1 MVDLTTLE
9 GADTAGKVRALG
21 AKAVRPDP
29 TDRTAPA
36 AAAVCVYPDMV
47 AVAKEAVA
55 GSAVKVASVATAFPA
70 GRAALGVKLAD
81 VRDAVAAGADEIDMV
96 IDRGAFLAGNY
107 LKVYEEIVAVK
118 ETCGTSARLKVI
130 FETGELSTYDNIRR
144 ASWLGMIAGADFIKT
159 STGKVAVNATPANTL
174 LMLEAV
180 RDFRAQTG
188 VQVGV
193 KPRRDSYDQGR
204 GEVPGPGQRDR
215 GRGLAGQPLVP
226 LRRVLA
232 PERPADAAP
241 EADHGPLLRPRLRDG
256 GLIIMASVFDY
267 APAPESRA
275 VVDIAPSYGLFIDGE
290 FVEAADG
297 RVFKTVSPS
306 TEEVLSEVAQA
317 GEADVERAVRA
328 ARKAFEK
335 WSALPG
341 SERAKY
347 LFRIARIIQERSR
360 ELAVLETLDNG
371 KPIKETRD
379 TDLPLVAAHFF
390 YYAGWA
396 DKLGHAG
403 FGANPKPLGVA
414 GQIIPWNFP
423 LLMLAWKIAP
433 ALATG
438 NTVVLKPA
446 ETTPLSALFFA
457 DICRQAGL
465 PKGVVNI
472 LPGYGDTGAAL
483 VAHPDVNKVAFT
495 GSTAVGKEIARTV
508 AGTRK
513 KVTLELGGKGA
524 NIVFDDAPIDQ
535 AVEGIVTGIFFNQGQ
550 VCCAG
555 SRLLVQESI
564 QDQLLDSLK
573 RRLSTLRLG
582 DPLDKNTDIG
592 AINSAEQLARITS
605 LVAAGEAEGAER
617 WSPACELPSSGYWF
631 APTLFTNVTQ
641 AHTIARDEIFGPVL
655 SVLTFRTP
663 DEAVAKANNTQYGL
677 SAGIWTEKGSRI
689 LAVANKL
696 RAGVVWSNTF
706 NKFDP
711 TSPFGGY
718 KESGFGREGGRH
730 GLEAYLDV

>member
-1 MVDLTTLE
+1 MNMENVS
-9 GADTAGKVRALG
+9 
-21 AKAVRPDP
+21 
-29 TDRTAPA
+29 PA
-36 AAAVCVYPDMV
+36 
-47 AVAKEAVA
+47 
-55 GSAVKVASVATAFPA
+55 
-70 GRAALGVKLAD
+70 
-81 VRDAVAAGADEIDMV
+81 
-96 IDRGAFLAGNY
+96 
-107 LKVYEEIVAVK
+107 
-118 ETCGTSARLKVI
+118 
-130 FETGELSTYDNIRR
+130 FE
-144 ASWLGMIAGADFIKT
+144 
-159 STGKVAVNATPANTL
+159 
-174 LMLEAV
+174 
-180 RDFRAQTG
+180 
-188 VQVGV
+188 
-193 KPRRDSYDQGR
+193 
-204 GEVPGPGQRDR
+204 
-215 GRGLAGQPLVP
+215 
-226 LRRVLA
+226 
-232 PERPADAAP
+232 
-241 EADHGPLLRPRLRDG
+241 
-256 GLIIMASVFDY
+256 Y

-290 FVEAADG
+290 FTEAADG
-297 RVFKTVSPS
+297 KVFKTVSPS
-306 TEEVLSEVAQA
+306 SEEVLSEIAQA
-317 GEADVERAVRA
+317 GEADVDRAVQA

-341 SERAKY
+341 AERAKY

-379 TDLPLVAAHFF
+379 ADLPLVAAHFF

-396 DKLGHAG
+396 DKLDHAG
-403 FGANPKPLGVA
+403 YGANPRPLGVA
-414 GQIIPWNFP
+414 GQVIPWNFP

-483 VAHPDVNKVAFT
+483 VGHPDVNKVAFT
-495 GSTAVGKEIARTV
+495 GSTAVGKQIARTV
-508 AGTRK
+508 AGSRK
-513 KVTLELGGKGA
+513 KLTLELGGKGA

-535 AVEGIVTGIFFNQGQ
+535 AVEGIVNGIFFNQGQ

-564 QDQLLDSLK
+564 QDELLESLK

-592 AINSAEQLARITS
+592 AINSEEQLTRITS
-605 LVAAGEAEGAER
+605 LVEQGEAEGAER
-617 WSPACELPSSGYWF
+617 WSPACELPESGYWF

-641 AHTIARDEIFGPVL
+641 AHRIARDEIFGPVL